1 MYDLASIWNEVL
13 EIIRPDISPVGF
25 DTWIKSIAP
34 FSLNDDEIILE
45 VPNEFYKN
53 MIESRYSPLIKTALT
68 YITNKS
74 YNISIIEQDEK
85 EEITLKTPKV
95 SSNNN
100 NSSYSL
106 NPNYTFEKFVI
117 GNSNKFAHAA
127 SLAVAEDP
135 GDIKYNPLFLYGG
148 VGLGKTHLMQ
158 AVGNHILKNFPG
170 KTVKYVT
177 GEQFTNELV
186 NALKDSKMEEFK
198 NKYRSIDVL
207 MIDDIQFIAGKEKS
221 EEEFFHTFEALHQNN
236 KQIILTSDRPP
247 KELYSFNE
255 RTKTRF
261 EWGVMADLSAPDF
274 ETRLAIVHKKMD
286 MEGFFIDDQV
296 AEYIAKKIT
305 SNIRELEGAIK
316 KIIAYQDLMKEDITL
331 EVAEKIIIDFNTSK
345 SKTITADA
353 CIKAVEKHFNLKEGD
368 LVSQKKNKDISYPRQ
383 LCMYIMRELTKQSL
397 PKIGQSLGGRD
408 HTTVLHGI
416 KKIEKD
422 IDENSTI
429 KNIVEDITK
438 NIKNQ

>member
-1 MYDLASIWNEVL
+1 MYDLTSIWNEVL
-13 EIIRPDISPVGF
+13 EIIRPDVSPVGF
-25 DTWIKSIAP
+25 DTWIKSINP
-34 FSLNDDEIILE
+34 LSIENDEIILE

-74 YNISIIEQDEK
+74 YNISIIEEDEK
-85 EEITLKTPKV
+85 EEIKVKTPSV
-95 SSNNN
+95 SAPANRNT
-100 NSSYSL
+100 L

-158 AVGNHILKNFPG
+158 AVGNHILMNFPE
-170 KTVKYVT
+170 KSIKYVT

-261 EWGVMADLSAPDF
+261 EWGVMADLSAPEF
-274 ETRLAIVHKKMD
+274 ETRLAIIHKKMD
-286 MEGFFIDDQV
+286 MEGYFIDDNV
-296 AEYIAKKIT
+296 AEYIAKTIT

-331 EVAEKIIIDFNTSK
+331 ETAEKIIIDFNISK
-345 SKTITADA
+345 SKTITPDA
-353 CIKAVEKHFNLKEGD
+353 CIKAVEKHFNLKDGD
-368 LVSQKKNKDISYPRQ
+368 LVSQKKTKDISYPRQ
-383 LCMYIMRELTKQSL
+383 MCMYIMRELTKQSL
-397 PKIGQSLGGRD
+397 PKIGQALGGRD

-416 KKIEKD
+416 KKIEND
-422 IDENSTI
+422 IDDNSTI
-429 KNIVEDITK
+429 KNIVEDIMK

>member
-1 MYDLASIWNEVL
+1 MYDLTSIWNEVL
-13 EIIRPDISPVGF
+13 EIIRPDVSPVGF
-25 DTWIKSIAP
+25 DTWIKSINP
-34 FSLNDDEIILE
+34 LSIENDEIILE

-74 YNISIIEQDEK
+74 YNISIIEEDEK
-85 EEITLKTPKV
+85 EEIKVKTPSV
-95 SSNNN
+95 SAPANRNT
-100 NSSYSL
+100 L

-158 AVGNHILKNFPG
+158 AVGNHILMNFPE
-170 KTVKYVT
+170 KSIKYVT

-221 EEEFFHTFEALHQNN
+221 EEEFFHTFEALHKNN

-261 EWGVMADLSAPDF
+261 EWGVMADLSAPEF
-274 ETRLAIVHKKMD
+274 ETRLAIIHKKMD
-286 MEGFFIDDQV
+286 MEGYFIDDNV
-296 AEYIAKKIT
+296 AEYIAKTIT

-331 EVAEKIIIDFNTSK
+331 ETAEKIIIDFNISK
-345 SKTITADA
+345 SKTITPDA
-353 CIKAVEKHFNLKEGD
+353 CIKAVEKHFNLKDGD
-368 LVSQKKNKDISYPRQ
+368 LVSQKKTKDISYPRQ
-383 LCMYIMRELTKQSL
+383 MCMYIMRELTKQSL
-397 PKIGQSLGGRD
+397 PKIGQALGGRD

-416 KKIEKD
+416 KKIEND
-422 IDENSTI
+422 IDDNSTI
-429 KNIVEDITK
+429 KNIVEDIMK

>member
-1 MYDLASIWNEVL
+1 MYDLTSIWNEVL
-13 EIIRPDISPVGF
+13 EIIRPDVSPVGF
-25 DTWIKSIAP
+25 DTWIKSITP
-34 FSLNDDEIILE
+34 LSIENDEIILE

-74 YNISIIEQDEK
+74 YNISIIEEDEK
-85 EEITLKTPKV
+85 EEIKVKTPV
-95 SSNNN
+95 SNAPAGRNT
-100 NSSYSL
+100 L

-158 AVGNHILKNFPG
+158 AVGNHILKNFPE
-170 KTVKYVT
+170 KNVKYVT

-261 EWGVMADLSAPDF
+261 EWGVMADLSAPEF

-286 MEGFFIDDQV
+286 MEGYFIDDNV
-296 AEYIAKKIT
+296 AEYIAKTIT

-331 EVAEKIIIDFNTSK
+331 ETAEKIIIDFNISK
-345 SKTITADA
+345 SKTITPEA
-353 CIKAVEKHFNLKEGD
+353 CIKAVEKHFNLREGD
-368 LVSQKKNKDISYPRQ
+368 IISQKKTKDISYPRQ
-383 LCMYIMRELTKQSL
+383 MCMYIMRELTKQSL
-397 PKIGQSLGGRD
+397 PKIGQVLGGRD

-416 KKIEKD
+416 KKIEND
-422 IDENSTI
+422 IDDNSTI
-429 KNIVEDITK
+429 KNIVEDIMK